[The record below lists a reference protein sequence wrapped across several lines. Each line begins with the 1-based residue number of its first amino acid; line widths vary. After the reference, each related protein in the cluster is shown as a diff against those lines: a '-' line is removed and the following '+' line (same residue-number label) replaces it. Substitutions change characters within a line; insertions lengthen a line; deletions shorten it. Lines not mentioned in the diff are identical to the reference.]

1 MHVWSVQCNAFWW
14 IHLCNHR
21 PVKVQ
26 NTSLIQK
33 VPSGPLPA
41 SISEGSHC
49 SDFSHHSFALSWSS
63 FKWNHTVR
71 SSWRWLLRM
80 LRCVQASMP
89 SHTHL
94 YLCAWKLLDAH
105 MHVLRKGYFQA
116 VNPLASVCSS
126 AYPLP
131 VQVAKGGKGVPG
143 TSSRPWGASFN
154 VSFSPSPGSPGTA
167 QRAEQVLTHF
177 IFLFWICTTR
187 KEPIYLSSVSI
198 LNKWQLFHL
207 LQFLPS

>member
-89 SHTHL
+89 CH
-94 YLCAWKLLDAH
+94 
-105 MHVLRKGYFQA
+105 
-116 VNPLASVCSS
+116 N
-126 AYPLP
+126 
-131 VQVAKGGKGVPG
+131 
-143 TSSRPWGASFN
+143 
-154 VSFSPSPGSPGTA
+154 
-167 QRAEQVLTHF
+167 
-177 IFLFWICTTR
+177 FLFRCFDR
-187 KEPIYLSSVSI
+187 KQDILKCGYWKECIEGTISFEVRGQVYWKWTMYNTVSCI
-198 LNKWQLFHL
+198 LTLVLKHLFVSTPL
-207 LQFLPS
+207 MYSGTIWA